1 MPFDLKS
8 VVVKQTERLIDCV
21 RQLDESGR
29 KTLFVL
35 DDDNK
40 LLGSLSDGD
49 IRRALLRNCGFDA
62 PALSFCKKNP
72 ITAPDGTSRNRAK
85 SLMMQHH
92 VLSIPIV
99 DLHSKL
105 LDVVF
110 WDEESFA
117 ERDNTVVIMAGG
129 QGLRLQPL
137 TNTCPKP
144 LLNIAGKPM
153 IERVILNG
161 VSQGFLNYVVSV
173 NYLAD
178 QIMEYLGDGRQLGC
192 SIQYL
197 RETEPLGTAGSL
209 SLLNELTGITAPF
222 IVTNADIL
230 TSVDYRQLLQFHID
244 SKAATTMAVR
254 SFKVQNPFGVV
265 EVVGSEITNIVEKP
279 SYDSLVNAGI
289 YCLDEKVLNQIHE
302 GEKIDMPDLM
312 MRMLNNG
319 HSMQA
324 FFVHEDWRD
333 LGSHHDLKAAEHA
346 FKTN

>member
-1 MPFDLKS
+1 MPFDLKA
-8 VVVKQTERLIDCV
+8 VVVTKSASLIDCV

-29 KTLFVL
+29 KTVFIL
-35 DDDNK
+35 DDDNI
-40 LLGSLSDGD
+40 LLGSVSDGD
-49 IRRALLRNCGFDA
+49 IRRALLKNRGFDA
-62 PALSFCKKNP
+62 PALSICKQNP
-72 ITAPDGTSRNRAK
+72 VTAPEGTSRNRVKA
-85 SLMMQHH
+85 LMAQNH
-92 VLSIPIV
+92 VLSIPII
-99 DLHSKL
+99 DHHSKV
-105 LDVVF
+105 LDVIF
-110 WDEESFA
+110 WDEETFI
-117 ERDNTVVIMAGG
+117 ELDNTVVIMAGG
-129 QGLRLQPL
+129 QGIRLQPL
-137 TNTCPKP
+137 TNTRPKP
-144 LLNIAGKPM
+144 LLDVAGKPM
-153 IERVILNG
+153 IERVICNG
-161 VSQGFLNYVVSV
+161 IRQGFTNYVVSV

-209 SLLNELTGITAPF
+209 SLLNEVTGTTAPF

-289 YCLDEKVLNQIHE
+289 YCLDEKVLNEIHE

-312 MRMLNNG
+312 MRMMING